1 MLVDLPVHDFIREM
15 KSDSPAPGGGSAS
28 ALAGALSAGLGIMVA
43 NLTSGNAHYTE
54 VEGRIQE
61 LRAGLESLLKDLERY
76 IDEDTG
82 AFNEVMAAFKLPKDG
97 EEEKAVRREAIQGSM
112 KKAAEL
118 PLLVALS
125 CVQALSAA
133 VELLRIGNSNAAS
146 DAAVAGRLAYAALW
160 GAVYN
165 VRINLGS
172 VKDAEF
178 NRNKRARIAELLT
191 KGEELNSELGRLADE
206 KIP

>member
-1 MLVDLPVHDFIREM
+1 MLVDLTVHEFIREL

-43 NLTSGNAHYTE
+43 NLTSGNSQYTK

-61 LRAGLESLLKDLERY
+61 LRSELETILKDMERF

-82 AFNEVMAAFKLPKDG
+82 AFNEVMAAFKLPKEG
-97 EEEKAVRREAIQGSM
+97 EEEKAIRRDAIQTSM

-118 PLLVALS
+118 PLLVADS
-125 CVQALSAA
+125 CVQTLTAA

-146 DAAVAGRLAYAALW
+146 DAAVAGRFAYAALW

-172 VKDAEF
+172 IKDSEF
-178 NRNKRARIAELLT
+178 NRNKRALIAELLA
-191 KGEELNSELGRLADE
+191 KGERLNAELGRLADE
-206 KIP
+206 KMP

>member
-43 NLTSGNAHYTE
+43 NLTLGNAQYTH

-61 LRAGLESLLKDLERY
+61 LRSALESVLKGLEGY

-82 AFNEVMAAFKLPKDG
+82 AFNEVMAAFKLPKEG
-97 EEEKAVRREAIQGSM
+97 EEEKALRREAIQGSM

-118 PLLVALS
+118 PLLVARS
-125 CVQALSAA
+125 CVQTLTAA
-133 VELLRIGNSNAAS
+133 VELLRIGNRNAAS

-172 VKDAEF
+172 IKDTEF
-178 NRNKRARIAELLT
+178 NRNKRERIAELLAQ
-191 KGEELNSELGRLADE
+191 GEELTRELCRLADE
-206 KIP
+206 KMP

>member
-1 MLVDLPVHDFIREM
+1 MLVDMPVHDFIREM
-15 KSDSPAPGGGSAS
+15 KSASPAPGGGSAS

-43 NLTSGNAHYTE
+43 NLTSGNVRYAE
-54 VEGRIQE
+54 AEGRIQE
-61 LRAGLESLLKDLERY
+61 LRSGLESVLKDLERY
-76 IDEDTG
+76 IDEDTL
-82 AFNEVMAAFKLPKDG
+82 AFNEVMAAFKLPREG

-125 CVQALSAA
+125 CVQTLTAA
-133 VELLRIGNSNAAS
+133 VELLRIGNSSAAS

-172 VKDAEF
+172 VKDSEF

-191 KGEELNSELGRLADE
+191 KGEGLNIELGRLADG

>member
-1 MLVDLPVHDFIREM
+1 MLAALSVHDFLQEL
-15 KSDSPAPGGGSAS
+15 KSASPAPGGGSAA
-28 ALAGALSAGLGIMVA
+28 ALVGALSAGLGIMVT
-43 NLTSGNAHYTE
+43 NLTSGNARYAQE
-54 VEGRIQE
+54 EGRIQE
-61 LRAGLESLLKDLERY
+61 LRAALESVLPDLERY

-82 AFNEVMAAFKLPKDG
+82 AFNAVMAAYKLPKEG

-118 PLLVALS
+118 PLLVAGS

-133 VELLRIGNSNAAS
+133 VELLRIGNRNAAS

-172 VKDAEF
+172 ITDADF
-178 NRNKRARIAELLT
+178 NQDKRAQLTELLT
-191 KGEELNSELGRLADE
+191 KGEELHGELGRLADE
-206 KIP
+206 RMP

>member
-15 KSDSPAPGGGSAS
+15 KSASPAPGGGSAS
-28 ALAGALSAGLGIMVA
+28 ALTGALSAGLGIMVA
-43 NLTSGNAHYTE
+43 NLTSGNARYAE
-54 VEGRIQE
+54 AEGRIQE
-61 LRAGLESLLKDLERY
+61 LRSGLELILKDLEQY
-76 IDEDTG
+76 IDEDTA
-82 AFNEVMAAFKLPKDG
+82 AFNEVMAAFKLPKEG
-97 EEEKAVRREAIQGSM
+97 EEEKAIRREAIQGSM

-118 PLLVALS
+118 PLQVALS
-125 CVQALSAA
+125 CVQTLTAA
-133 VELLRIGNSNAAS
+133 IELLRIGNSNAAS

-172 VKDAEF
+172 VKDSEF
-178 NRNKRARIAELLT
+178 NRDKHARIAELLT
-191 KGEELNSELGRLADE
+191 KAEGLNTELGRLADE

>member
-1 MLVDLPVHDFIREM
+1 MLVDLPVHDFIQEM

-43 NLTSGNAHYTE
+43 NLTSGNARYAE
-54 VEGRIQE
+54 GEGRIQE
-61 LRAGLESLLKDLERY
+61 LRSALESVLKDLERY
-76 IDEDTG
+76 IDEDTA
-82 AFNEVMAAFKLPKDG
+82 AFNEVMAAFKLPKEG

-118 PLLVALS
+118 PLLVAHS
-125 CVQALSAA
+125 CVQALTAA

-191 KGEELNSELGRLADE
+191 KGEGLNIELGRLADG

>member
-43 NLTSGNAHYTE
+43 NLTSGNARYAE
-54 VEGRIQE
+54 AEGRIQE
-61 LRAGLESLLKDLERY
+61 LRSALESVLKDLEQY
-76 IDEDTG
+76 IDDDTR
-82 AFNEVMAAFKLPKDG
+82 AFNEVMAAFKLPKEG
-97 EEEKAVRREAIQGSM
+97 EEEKVVRREAIQGSM

-125 CVQALSAA
+125 CVRTLTAA

-172 VKDAEF
+172 IKDSEF
-178 NRNKRARIAELLT
+178 NRNKRERIAELLA
-191 KGEELNSELGRLADE
+191 KGDELNSELSRLGDE
-206 KIP
+206 KMP